1 MLLWCFAFF
10 HPSFATQTLPKV
22 YSFISRMVR
31 PLALINACILLHQIL
46 FNAPGNCQV
55 TTIRQRCS
63 YSQKNKVP
71 VQSGWSNLLWRKC
84 VFLFRDRAVP
94 VNMKLKTAWKHH
106 KICRA
111 RYWNKFTNLLHI
123 SVVRWFWI
131 FTIICPLNPTEF
143 CCHTSDFSFCK
154 EECTYTHKTGS
165 INKKIKPF

>member
-1 MLLWCFAFF
+1 MLLCCFAFF

-31 PLALINACILLHQIL
+31 PLALINARILLHQIL

-63 YSQKNKVP
+63 YGQKNKVP

-94 VNMKLKTAWKHH
+94 VNMKLKNCLKAPQNMQSQILEQIHQLITYFCGQMVLNIHH
-106 KICRA
+106 RMSFKSNRI
-111 RYWNKFTNLLHI
+111 LLSHQ
-123 SVVRWFWI
+123 WF
-131 FTIICPLNPTEF
+131 
-143 CCHTSDFSFCK
+143 
-154 EECTYTHKTGS
+154 
-165 INKKIKPF
+165 